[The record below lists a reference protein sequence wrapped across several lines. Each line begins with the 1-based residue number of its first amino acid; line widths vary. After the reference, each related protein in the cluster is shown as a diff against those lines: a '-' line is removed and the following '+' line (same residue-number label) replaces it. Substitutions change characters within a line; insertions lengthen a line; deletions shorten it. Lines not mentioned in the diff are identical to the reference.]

1 MLPALAAHL
10 RTGDPSVAP
19 CPTPLPTAATSST
32 PKKVR
37 LALVGCGQICQTS
50 HWPGIAAHAHPYIEV
65 TAVVDTLEENAVTL
79 AGLIEG
85 SGVQASRPRVF
96 TDLDEALAADG
107 GALFDAVDVMLPHHL
122 HRPVAEQ
129 CFAAGRHVCLEKP
142 MAHQLEDAE
151 AILRAAAAAESAYG
165 CVFFMA
171 EQSQFWPE
179 VLCAK
184 ALIDSGAIGQ
194 LLAANCRMNSGSG
207 APSDEPPAPL
217 PPHAAWR
224 ASRAQS
230 GGGVI
235 MDGGAHWIRPLRM
248 IMGEIEEVTGQ
259 VRSEGVGD
267 PRHEGEQFGRAMFR
281 HVGVRRGHF
290 LDRGC
295 LSAWLT
301 LGVGMA
307 HAGADDAVGV
317 ELGCGG
323 GGAGPL
329 QLAIHGHAV
338 SILSAHLLCHVLAD
352 SGGWPGARS
361 GSAGTGL

>member
-10 RTGDPSVAP
+10 RTGGPSAEAAP
-19 CPTPLPTAATSST
+19 PFPAPLAATSSGT

-65 TAVVDTLEENAVTL
+65 TAVVDTLEENALTL
-79 AGLIEG
+79 AGLIED
-85 SGVQASRPRVF
+85 SGVQARPRVF
-96 TDLDEALAADG
+96 TDLGAALAADG

-122 HRPVAEQ
+122 HRRVAEQ

-142 MAHQLEDAE
+142 MAHELEDAE
-151 AILRAAAAAESAYG
+151 AILEAAAAAKSDG

-194 LLAANCRMNSGSG
+194 LLAANCRMNSGTG
-207 APSDEPPAPL
+207 APSDDPAPL

-224 ASRAQS
+224 ASLAQS

-281 HVGVRRGHF
+281 HEGVRRGHF
-290 LDRGC
+290 LDR
-295 LSAWLT
+295 
-301 LGVGMA
+301 VP
-307 HAGADDAVGV
+307 VR
-317 ELGCGG
+317 
-323 GGAGPL
+323 
-329 QLAIHGHAV
+329 
-338 SILSAHLLCHVLAD
+338 LAD
-352 SGGWPGARS
+352 PGLWDGCRRGW
-361 GSAGTGL
+361 